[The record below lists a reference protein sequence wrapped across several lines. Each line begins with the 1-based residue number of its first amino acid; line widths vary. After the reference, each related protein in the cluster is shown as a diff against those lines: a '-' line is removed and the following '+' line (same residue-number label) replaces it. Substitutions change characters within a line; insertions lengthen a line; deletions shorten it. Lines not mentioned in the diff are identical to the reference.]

1 MRVGRM
7 RRYGLDPMP
16 IVPERPQ
23 LVQRRAKL
31 RDARPMMSQGDD
43 ALLIAGIGPGL
54 ALSAILICRND
65 AR

>member
-1 MRVGRM
+1 M

-23 LVQRRAKL
+23 EVQRRAKL
-31 RDARPMMSQGDD
+31 YDARPMMSQGDD

-54 ALSAILICRND
+54 AFSARLRSRND

>member
-1 MRVGRM
+1 
-7 RRYGLDPMP
+7 MP

-31 RDARPMMSQGDD
+31 HDARTMMSQGDD